1 MNTLH
6 WQNPLGKTPPNPV
19 AAPITNAADL
29 DALWV
34 AFSVTGNPKA
44 VEKIAAFVLASEK
57 QLPNN
62 PPANGNSKSQEN
74 MGLALTQ
81 GAAEWSLRSNIKQN
95 PDVARIVRAY
105 VAKQSAG
112 DKRILQE
119 TLGL

>member
-44 VEKIAAFVLASEK
+44 VEKIAAFVVASDK
-57 QLPNN
+57 QLPKN
-62 PPANGNSKSQEN
+62 PPADDNSKAQDN
-74 MGLALTQ
+74 MGLALTH
-81 GAAEWSLRSNIKQN
+81 GAAVWSLGSNIKQN

-105 VAKQSAG
+105 VAKQSVG

>member
-1 MNTLH
+1 
-6 WQNPLGKTPPNPV
+6 
-19 AAPITNAADL
+19 
-29 DALWV
+29 V